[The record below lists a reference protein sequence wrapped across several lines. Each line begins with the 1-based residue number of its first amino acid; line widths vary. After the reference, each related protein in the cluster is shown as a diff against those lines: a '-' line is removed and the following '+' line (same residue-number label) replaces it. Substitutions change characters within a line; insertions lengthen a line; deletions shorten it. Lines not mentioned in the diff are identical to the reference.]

1 MDIRE
6 AIQERILFCDGGMG
20 SLLQAR
26 GLKPGEL
33 PGTWN
38 ITHPEALVEQN
49 GVRLVVVVMK
59 AGGTHYT
66 DTKALL
72 DYGFALA
79 ANGEI

>member
-1 MDIRE
+1 MSKDVRRVGKRIAHTAGREETIMNIRE

-38 ITHPEALVEQN
+38 ITHPEVL
-49 GVRLVVVVMK
+49 
-59 AGGTHYT
+59 
-66 DTKALL
+66 
-72 DYGFALA
+72 
-79 ANGEI
+79 EIGRAHV